1 MTTAHNN
8 IPTDEIVV
16 RNPASGEEISRHTL
30 IDASRLRAVIQ
41 SARHAQRAWADLPL
55 EQRKEFVARMRH
67 WLVRNA
73 DDIAATISNCMGKTR
88 FEALAFD
95 VMPSVFGNAWYC
107 KHARKHLAPE
117 KLKSGSVLLLNK
129 KSVLFHK
136 PLGVVGIIAP
146 WNYPLGIP
154 MHEIIP
160 ALLAGNSVVFKTAP
174 ETIPVGGLIEDMCKS
189 AGLPEDVFNHV
200 VVDGPLCGDVMLE
213 KGGVDKLFFTG
224 SVRVGKLLAEKAA
237 RNLVP
242 VSLELGGKDA
252 MVVLDDANIPRAV
265 SGALWGGMQ
274 NAGQSCAGVERVYVH
289 NSVHDD
295 FLAEARRQ
303 LEQLRQSR
311 DTEGDIGVL
320 TTERQR
326 NTVNEHVQEAL
337 EQGAREFAKADWQ
350 IQSPQQYLPTLL
362 TNVSHDM
369 RVMRE
374 ETFGPVIGVMPV
386 SNSDEAIALS
396 NDSPYA
402 LTASVWSR
410 DAKRAE
416 TIARQLEAGAVMIND
431 HLMSHGITETPWGG
445 PKDSGMGRGHGR
457 FAFHAMT
464 ELQVVVHDRLAF
476 TRRNLWWFPVTKRD
490 YASIRGAIDVF
501 HGQGPARRFKGILAL
516 LKGLPKMFRKL

>member
-1 MTTAHNN
+1 MS
-8 IPTDEIVV
+8 EIVI
-16 RNPASGEEISRHTL
+16 RNPATGDEISRHPE
-30 IDASRLRAVIQ
+30 IDADTLRSVI
-41 SARHAQRAWADLPL
+41 STARIIQKHWGDLPL
-55 EQRKEFVARMRH
+55 NQRKEHVTRMRD
-67 WLVRNA
+67 WLVEHS
-73 DDIAATISNCMGKTR
+73 DHIAETIGNCMGKTR

-129 KSVLFHK
+129 KSILFRK
-136 PLGVVGIIAP
+136 PLGVIGIIAP

-154 MHEIIP
+154 MHEIVP

-174 ETIPVGGLIEDMCKS
+174 ETIPVGILIEEMCES
-189 AGLPEDVFNHV
+189 AGLPDGVFNHV

-237 RNLVP
+237 KNLVP

-295 FLAEARRQ
+295 FLTEARRQ
-303 LEQLRQSR
+303 LEQLRQAR
-311 DTEGDIGVL
+311 DTDGDIGVL

-326 NTVNEHVQEAL
+326 NTVNEHVREAL
-337 EQGAREFAKADWQ
+337 EQGAREFVKANWQ

-362 TNVSHDM
+362 TNVTHDM

-374 ETFGPVIGVMPV
+374 ETFGPVIGVMPF
-386 SNSDEAIALS
+386 SNDDEAIALS

-410 DAKRAE
+410 NARRAE
-416 TIARQLEAGAVMIND
+416 TVARRLEAGAVMIND

-445 PKDSGMGRGHGR
+445 PKDSGLGRGHGR

-476 TRRNLWWFPVTKRD
+476 THRNLWWFPVTQRD
-490 YASIRGAIDVF
+490 YSSIRGAIHAF
-501 HGQGPARRFKGILAL
+501 HGKGLMRRFKGALAL